1 MHSHAEIRYS
11 PHEPAELY
19 ALVVDIE
26 RYPEFLPWCRAARI
40 TERRDEYF
48 IGELIISFSGF
59 TERYSSRVTPHLR
72 HPRTGSEDPARVDS
86 RDRHENDRGYAIE
99 VSLVNGPFTTLANHW
114 KFEPAPQGGT
124 NIHFAVEFEFKSKL
138 LDKLMGNFF
147 ARAVDKM
154 GDAFVKRADALYA

>member
-1 MHSHAEIRYS
+1 MLNWLRCMKPRTIICSVVHQHSEIRHS
-11 PHEPAELY
+11 PHAPQELY

-40 TERRDEYF
+40 TERTDAYF

-59 TERYSSRVTPHLR
+59 TERYSSKVVANAAANT
-72 HPRTGSEDPARVDS
+72 
-86 RDRHENDRGYAIE
+86 IE
-99 VSLVNGPFTTLANHW
+99 VSLVSGPFTTLANHW
-114 KFEPAPQGGT
+114 KFEAAPQGGT
-124 NIHFAVEFEFKSKL
+124 DIHFAVEFEFKSRL